1 MLTQTTQEIPYQAS
15 SENLFAAI
23 RDLPDAVWLDSGRP
37 HSIQGRFDII
47 SACPDAVIETQG
59 AISTIVDKDGSR
71 SSEEDPFSLAEQLLE
86 PLLEPLQE
94 SLQKSLTEPNLDQN
108 LSDDYPFMGGL
119 IGYFSYDLG
128 RRIIDI
134 PSSAEQIT
142 DLGDMRIGR
151 FLWALIVDHQKQHS
165 ELVFHSHCP
174 ESLKTLIRGRLSKP
188 EVIDTAG
195 TFKLDQPF
203 SATLSESQYKQSIR
217 EIKRFIE
224 SGDCYQTNF
233 TQHFSAT
240 FSGDLW
246 PAYLALRKAVG
257 SPYSA
262 FWQWRDQALLCV
274 SPERFIK
281 LVDRQAETKPIKGT
295 IKRGS
300 NPQEDQQRIE
310 TLTSSTKD
318 RAENL
323 MIVDLLRNDLSR
335 NCEPGSIRV
344 PKLFELESFANV
356 HHLVSTVTGVLAED
370 STPLDMLRD
379 SFPGGS
385 ITGAPKKRAMEII
398 EQLEPVR
405 RSVYCG
411 SIGYISAN
419 RNMDSNIA
427 IRTLI
432 ADGDKLHCWGG
443 GGIVAD
449 SEESQEYQESIDKI
463 KALLEALERF
473 I

>member
-1 MLTQTTQEIPYQAS
+1 MSNLNIQALPYQAS
-15 SENLFAAI
+15 SETLFAAL
-23 RDLPDAVWLDSGRP
+23 RDLPDAVWLDSGTP
-37 HSIQGRFDII
+37 YSIQGRFDII
-47 SACPDAVIETQG
+47 SACPDGIVETRG
-59 AISTIVDKDGSR
+59 AISTIVDQHGSR
-71 SSEEDPFSLAEQLLE
+71 TSEQDPFALAEQLLE
-86 PLLEPLQE
+86 PLVD
-94 SLQKSLTEPNLDQN
+94 KT
-108 LSDDYPFMGGL
+108 LSTDYPFVGGL

-128 RRIIDI
+128 RRTIDI
-134 PSSAEQIT
+134 PATAKQIT
-142 DLGDMRIGR
+142 QLPDMRIGR
-151 FLWALIVDHQKQHS
+151 FLWALVVDHQEQRS
-165 ELVFHSHCP
+165 ELVFHSQCSDQLRELISIRLRDLTST
-174 ESLKTLIRGRLSKP
+174 ESTDKFTLKQKF
-188 EVIDTAG
+188 A
-195 TFKLDQPF
+195 
-203 SATLSESQYKQSIR
+203 ATLSEPQYKEAIR
-217 EIKRFIE
+217 AVKRYIV

-233 TQHFSAT
+233 TQHFSAQ

-246 PAYLALRKAVG
+246 SAYLALRQAVG

-274 SPERFIK
+274 SPERFISIK
-281 LVDRQAETKPIKGT
+281 DRQAETKPIKGT

-300 NPQEDQQRIE
+300 DPEQDLQHAEQ
-310 TLTSSTKD
+310 LMASTKD

-335 NCEPGSIRV
+335 NSEPGSIRV

-356 HHLVSTVTGVLAED
+356 HHLVSTVTGVLAEN

-419 RNMDSNIA
+419 QNMDSNIA

-432 ADGDKLHCWGG
+432 ADGDTLHCWGG

-449 SEESQEYQESIDKI
+449 SEESKEYQESIDKI

>member
-1 MLTQTTQEIPYQAS
+1 
-15 SENLFAAI
+15 
-23 RDLPDAVWLDSGRP
+23 
-37 HSIQGRFDII
+37 
-47 SACPDAVIETQG
+47 
-59 AISTIVDKDGSR
+59 
-71 SSEEDPFSLAEQLLE
+71 
-86 PLLEPLQE
+86 
-94 SLQKSLTEPNLDQN
+94 
-108 LSDDYPFMGGL
+108 
-119 IGYFSYDLG
+119 
-128 RRIIDI
+128 
-134 PSSAEQIT
+134 
-142 DLGDMRIGR
+142 MRIGQ
-151 FLWALIVDHQKQHS
+151 FLWALVVDHQEQRS
-165 ELVFHSHCP
+165 ELVFHPQCTDQLRELISFRLRDLTST
-174 ESLKTLIRGRLSKP
+174 ENTDKFTLKQKF
-188 EVIDTAG
+188 A
-195 TFKLDQPF
+195 
-203 SATLSESQYKQSIR
+203 ATLSEPEYKEAIR
-217 EIKRFIE
+217 AVKRYIV

-233 TQHFSAT
+233 TQHFSAQ

-246 PAYLALRKAVG
+246 PAYLALRQAVG

-274 SPERFIK
+274 SPERFISIK
-281 LVDRQAETKPIKGT
+281 DRQAETKPIKGT

-300 NPQEDQQRIE
+300 DPEQDLQHAEQ
-310 TLTSSTKD
+310 LMASTKD

-335 NCEPGSIRV
+335 NSEPGSIRV

-356 HHLVSTVTGVLAED
+356 HHLVSTVTGVLAEN

-419 RNMDSNIA
+419 QNMDSNIA

-432 ADGDKLHCWGG
+432 ADGDRLHCWGG

-449 SEESQEYQESIDKI
+449 SEESKEYQESIDKI

>member
-1 MLTQTTQEIPYQAS
+1 MPNLNIQALPYQAS
-15 SENLFAAI
+15 SETLFAAL
-23 RDLPDAVWLDSGRP
+23 RDLPDAVWLDSGTP

-47 SACPDAVIETQG
+47 SACPDGIVETRG
-59 AISTIVDKDGSR
+59 AISTIVDQHGSR
-71 SSEEDPFSLAEQLLE
+71 TSEQDPFALAEQLLE
-86 PLLEPLQE
+86 PLVD
-94 SLQKSLTEPNLDQN
+94 KT
-108 LSDDYPFMGGL
+108 LSTDYPFVGGL

-128 RRIIDI
+128 RRTIDI
-134 PSSAEQIT
+134 PATAKQIT
-142 DLGDMRIGR
+142 QLPDMRIGR
-151 FLWALIVDHQKQHS
+151 FLWALVVDHQEQRS
-165 ELVFHSHCP
+165 ELVFHPQCSDQLRELISIRLRDLTSA
-174 ESLKTLIRGRLSKP
+174 ESTDKFILKQKF
-188 EVIDTAG
+188 A
-195 TFKLDQPF
+195 
-203 SATLSESQYKQSIR
+203 ATLSEPQYKEAIR
-217 EIKRFIE
+217 AVKRYIV

-233 TQHFSAT
+233 TQHFSAQ

-246 PAYLALRKAVG
+246 PAYLALRQAVG

-274 SPERFIK
+274 SPERFISIK
-281 LVDRQAETKPIKGT
+281 DRQAETKPIKGT
-295 IKRGS
+295 IKRGCD
-300 NPQEDQQRIE
+300 PEQDLQHAEQ
-310 TLTSSTKD
+310 LMASTKD

-335 NCEPGSIRV
+335 NSEPGSIRV

-356 HHLVSTVTGVLAED
+356 HHLVSTVTGVLAEN

-419 RNMDSNIA
+419 QNMDSNIA

-432 ADGDKLHCWGG
+432 ADGDTLHCWGG

>member
-1 MLTQTTQEIPYQAS
+1 MPNLNIQALPYQAS
-15 SENLFAAI
+15 SETLFAAL
-23 RDLPDAVWLDSGRP
+23 RDLPDAVWLDSGAP
-37 HSIQGRFDII
+37 YSIQGRFDII
-47 SACPDAVIETQG
+47 SACPDGIVETRG
-59 AISTIVDKDGSR
+59 AISTIVDQHGSR
-71 SSEEDPFSLAEQLLE
+71 TSEQDPILLAEQLLE
-86 PLLEPLQE
+86 PLVD
-94 SLQKSLTEPNLDQN
+94 KT
-108 LSDDYPFMGGL
+108 LSTDYPFVGGL

-128 RRIIDI
+128 RRTIDI
-134 PSSAEQIT
+134 PATAKQIT
-142 DLGDMRIGR
+142 QLPDLRIGR
-151 FLWALIVDHQKQHS
+151 FLWALVVDHQEQRS
-165 ELVFHSHCP
+165 ELVFHPQCTDQLRELISFRLRALTST
-174 ESLKTLIRGRLSKP
+174 ENTDKFTLKQKF
-188 EVIDTAG
+188 A
-195 TFKLDQPF
+195 
-203 SATLSESQYKQSIR
+203 ATLSEPEYKEAIR
-217 EIKRFIE
+217 AVKRYIV

-233 TQHFSAT
+233 TQHFSAQ

-246 PAYLALRKAVG
+246 PAYLALRQAVG

-274 SPERFIK
+274 SPERFISIK
-281 LVDRQAETKPIKGT
+281 DRQAETKPIKGT

-300 NPQEDQQRIE
+300 DPEQDLQRAE
-310 TLTSSTKD
+310 QLMASAKD

-335 NCEPGSIRV
+335 NSEPGSIRV

-356 HHLVSTVTGVLAED
+356 HHLVSTVTGVLAEN

-419 RNMDSNIA
+419 QNMDSNIA

-432 ADGDKLHCWGG
+432 ADGDTLHCWGG

>member
-1 MLTQTTQEIPYQAS
+1 MPNLNIQALPYQAS
-15 SENLFAAI
+15 SETLFAAL
-23 RDLPDAVWLDSGRP
+23 RDLPDAVWLDSGTP
-37 HSIQGRFDII
+37 YSIQGRFDII
-47 SACPDAVIETQG
+47 SACPDGIVETRG
-59 AISTIVDKDGSR
+59 ATSTIVDQHGSR
-71 SSEEDPFSLAEQLLE
+71 TSEQDPFALAEQLLE
-86 PLLEPLQE
+86 PLVD
-94 SLQKSLTEPNLDQN
+94 KT
-108 LSDDYPFMGGL
+108 LSTDYPFVGGL

-128 RRIIDI
+128 RRTIDI
-134 PSSAEQIT
+134 PATAKQIT
-142 DLGDMRIGR
+142 QLPDMRIGR
-151 FLWALIVDHQKQHS
+151 FLWALVVDHQEQRS
-165 ELVFHSHCP
+165 ELVFHSQCSDQLRELISIRLRDLTST
-174 ESLKTLIRGRLSKP
+174 ESTDKFTLKQKF
-188 EVIDTAG
+188 A
-195 TFKLDQPF
+195 
-203 SATLSESQYKQSIR
+203 ATLSEPQYKEAIR
-217 EIKRFIE
+217 AVKRYIV

-233 TQHFSAT
+233 TQHFSAQ

-246 PAYLALRKAVG
+246 PAYLALRQAVG

-274 SPERFIK
+274 SPERFISIK
-281 LVDRQAETKPIKGT
+281 DRQAETKPIKGT

-300 NPQEDQQRIE
+300 DPEQDLQHAEQ
-310 TLTSSTKD
+310 LMASTKD

-335 NCEPGSIRV
+335 NSEPGSIRV

-356 HHLVSTVTGVLAED
+356 HHLVSTVTGVLAEN

-419 RNMDSNIA
+419 QNMDSNIA

-432 ADGDKLHCWGG
+432 ADGDTLHCWGG

>member
-1 MLTQTTQEIPYQAS
+1 MPNLNIQALPYQAS
-15 SENLFAAI
+15 SETLFAAL
-23 RDLPDAVWLDSGRP
+23 RDLPDAVWLDSGTP

-47 SACPDAVIETQG
+47 SACPDGIVETRG
-59 AISTIVDKDGSR
+59 AISTIVDQHGSR
-71 SSEEDPFSLAEQLLE
+71 TSEQDPFTLAEQLLE
-86 PLLEPLQE
+86 
-94 SLQKSLTEPNLDQN
+94 SLVDKT
-108 LSDDYPFMGGL
+108 LSTDYPFVGGL

-128 RRIIDI
+128 RRTIDI
-134 PSSAEQIT
+134 PATAKQIT
-142 DLGDMRIGR
+142 QLPDMRIGR
-151 FLWALIVDHQKQHS
+151 FLWALVVDHQEQRS
-165 ELVFHSHCP
+165 ELVFHSQCSDQLRELISIRLRDLTSA
-174 ESLKTLIRGRLSKP
+174 ESTDKFILKQKF
-188 EVIDTAG
+188 A
-195 TFKLDQPF
+195 
-203 SATLSESQYKQSIR
+203 ATLSEPQYKEAIR
-217 EIKRFIE
+217 AVKRYIV

-233 TQHFSAT
+233 TQHFSAQ

-246 PAYLALRKAVG
+246 PAYLALRQAVG

-274 SPERFIK
+274 SPERFISIK
-281 LVDRQAETKPIKGT
+281 DRQAETKPIKGT

-300 NPQEDQQRIE
+300 DPEQDLQHAEQ
-310 TLTSSTKD
+310 LMASTKD

-335 NCEPGSIRV
+335 NSEPGSIRV

-356 HHLVSTVTGVLAED
+356 HHLVSTVTGVLAEN

-419 RNMDSNIA
+419 QNMDSNIA

-432 ADGDKLHCWGG
+432 ADGDTLHCWGG

>member
-1 MLTQTTQEIPYQAS
+1 MPILNIQEIPYRSS
-15 SENLFAAI
+15 SEILFAAV
-23 RDLPDAVWLDSGRP
+23 RDLPDAVWLDSGTP
-37 HSIQGRFDII
+37 HSIQGRYDII
-47 SACPDAVIETQG
+47 SACPDGIIETHG
-59 AISTIVDKDGSR
+59 AISTIVDQHGSR
-71 SSEEDPFSLAEQLLE
+71 SSEADPFALAEQLLE
-86 PLLEPLQE
+86 PLAD
-94 SLQKSLTEPNLDQN
+94 KT
-108 LSDDYPFMGGL
+108 LSTDYPFVGGL
-119 IGYFSYDLG
+119 IGYFGYDLG
-128 RRIIDI
+128 RRLIHI
-134 PSSAEQIT
+134 PSTAKQIT
-142 DLGDMRIGR
+142 QLPDMRIGR
-151 FLWALIVDHQKQHS
+151 FLWALVVDHQEQRS
-165 ELVFHSHCP
+165 ELVFHPQCADQLRQLISSRLSDLKAP
-174 ESLKTLIRGRLSKP
+174 ESTDKFSLKQKF
-188 EVIDTAG
+188 V
-195 TFKLDQPF
+195 
-203 SATLSESQYKQSIR
+203 ATLSEPDYKEAIR
-217 EIKRFIE
+217 AVKSYIE

-233 TQHFSAT
+233 TQHYSAD

-246 PAYLALRKAVG
+246 PAYLALREAVG

-262 FWQWRDQALLCV
+262 FWQWRDQGLLCV
-274 SPERFIK
+274 SPERFISI
-281 LVDRQAETKPIKGT
+281 VDRQAETKPIKGT

-300 NPQEDQQRIE
+300 DPEQDQQRAEQLIA
-310 TLTSSTKD
+310 SAKD

-335 NCEPGSIRV
+335 NSEPGSIRV

-356 HHLVSTVTGVLAED
+356 HHLVSTVTGLLAED
-370 STPLDMLRD
+370 STPLAMLRD

-419 RNMDSNIA
+419 QNMDSNIA
-427 IRTLI
+427 IRTII
-432 ADGDKLHCWGG
+432 ADGDTLHCWGG

-463 KALLEALERF
+463 KALLKAVERF

>member
-1 MLTQTTQEIPYQAS
+1 MPSLSFHDIPYQAS
-15 SENLFAAI
+15 SETLFAAI
-23 RDLPDAVWLDSGRP
+23 RDLPDAVWLDSGTP
-37 HSIQGRFDII
+37 HSTQGRFDII
-47 SACPDAVIETQG
+47 SACPDGIVETHG
-59 AISTIVDKDGSR
+59 AISSITDQHGSR
-71 SSEEDPFSLAEQLLE
+71 SSEEDPFTLAEQLLE
-86 PLLEPLQE
+86 PLV
-94 SLQKSLTEPNLDQN
+94 DRA
-108 LSDDYPFMGGL
+108 LSNDYPFVGGL
-119 IGYFSYDLG
+119 IGYFGYDLG
-128 RRIIDI
+128 RRLIDI
-134 PSSAEQIT
+134 PSTTEQIT
-142 DLGDMRIGR
+142 QLPDMRIGR
-151 FLWALIVDHQKQHS
+151 FLWALVVDHQEQRS
-165 ELVFHSHCP
+165 ELLFHPKCSD
-174 ESLKTLIRGRLSKP
+174 ELRALIIARLSNLNAA
-188 EVIDTAG
+188 DSNDSAG
-195 TFKLDQPF
+195 SADKFTLKQEFA
-203 SATLSESQYKQSIR
+203 ATLSEPEYKEAIR
-217 EIKRFIE
+217 AIKRYID

-233 TQHFSAT
+233 TQHFSAQ

-246 PAYLALRKAVG
+246 PAYLALRQAVG

-274 SPERFIK
+274 SPERFIRIK
-281 LVDRQAETKPIKGT
+281 DKQAETKPIKGT

-300 NPQEDQQRIE
+300 DPEQDQQRAEQLIA
-310 TLTSSTKD
+310 SAKD

-335 NCEPGSIRV
+335 NAEPGSIRV

-356 HHLVSTVTGVLAED
+356 HHLVSTVTGVLAEH

-419 RNMDSNIA
+419 QNMDSNIA

-432 ADGDKLHCWGG
+432 ADGDRLHCWGG

>member
-1 MLTQTTQEIPYQAS
+1 MPNLNIQALPYQAS
-15 SENLFAAI
+15 SETLFAAL
-23 RDLPDAVWLDSGRP
+23 RDLPDAVWLDSGAP
-37 HSIQGRFDII
+37 YSIQGRFDII
-47 SACPDAVIETQG
+47 SACPDGIVETRG
-59 AISTIVDKDGSR
+59 AISTIVDQHGSR
-71 SSEEDPFSLAEQLLE
+71 TSEQDPFLLAEQLLE
-86 PLLEPLQE
+86 PLVD
-94 SLQKSLTEPNLDQN
+94 KT
-108 LSDDYPFMGGL
+108 LSTDYPFVGGL

-128 RRIIDI
+128 RRTIDI
-134 PSSAEQIT
+134 PATAKQIT
-142 DLGDMRIGR
+142 QLPDMRIGR
-151 FLWALIVDHQKQHS
+151 FLWALVVDHQEQRS
-165 ELVFHSHCP
+165 ELVFHPQCTDQLRELISFRLRALTST
-174 ESLKTLIRGRLSKP
+174 ENTDKFTLKQKF
-188 EVIDTAG
+188 A
-195 TFKLDQPF
+195 
-203 SATLSESQYKQSIR
+203 ATLSEPEYKEAIR
-217 EIKRFIE
+217 AVKRYIV

-233 TQHFSAT
+233 TQHFSAQ

-246 PAYLALRKAVG
+246 PAYLALRQAVG

-274 SPERFIK
+274 SPERFISIK
-281 LVDRQAETKPIKGT
+281 DRQAETKPIKGT

-300 NPQEDQQRIE
+300 DPEQDLQRAE
-310 TLTSSTKD
+310 QLMASAKD

-335 NCEPGSIRV
+335 NSEPGSIRV

-356 HHLVSTVTGVLAED
+356 HHLVSTVTGVLAEN

-419 RNMDSNIA
+419 QNMDSNIA

-432 ADGDKLHCWGG
+432 ADGDTLHCWGG

>member
-1 MLTQTTQEIPYQAS
+1 MSNLNIQALPYQAS
-15 SENLFAAI
+15 SETLFAAL
-23 RDLPDAVWLDSGRP
+23 RDLPDAVWLDSGTP
-37 HSIQGRFDII
+37 YSIQGRFDII
-47 SACPDAVIETQG
+47 SACPDGIVETRG
-59 AISTIVDKDGSR
+59 AISTIVDQHGSR
-71 SSEEDPFSLAEQLLE
+71 TSEQDPFALAEQLLE
-86 PLLEPLQE
+86 PLVD
-94 SLQKSLTEPNLDQN
+94 KT
-108 LSDDYPFMGGL
+108 LSTDYPFVGGL

-128 RRIIDI
+128 RRTIDI
-134 PSSAEQIT
+134 PATAKQIT
-142 DLGDMRIGR
+142 QLPDMRIGR
-151 FLWALIVDHQKQHS
+151 FLWALVVDHQEQRS
-165 ELVFHSHCP
+165 ELVFHSQCSDQLRELISIRLRDLTST
-174 ESLKTLIRGRLSKP
+174 ESTDKFTLKQKF
-188 EVIDTAG
+188 A
-195 TFKLDQPF
+195 
-203 SATLSESQYKQSIR
+203 ATLSEPQYKEAIR
-217 EIKRFIE
+217 AVKRYIV

-233 TQHFSAT
+233 TQHFSAQ

-246 PAYLALRKAVG
+246 PAYMALRQAVG

-274 SPERFIK
+274 SPERFISIK
-281 LVDRQAETKPIKGT
+281 DRQAETKPIKGT

-300 NPQEDQQRIE
+300 DPEQDLQHAEQ
-310 TLTSSTKD
+310 LMASTKD

-335 NCEPGSIRV
+335 NSEPGSIRV

-356 HHLVSTVTGVLAED
+356 HHLVSTVTGVLAEN

-419 RNMDSNIA
+419 QNMDSNIA

-432 ADGDKLHCWGG
+432 ADGDTLHCWGG

-449 SEESQEYQESIDKI
+449 SEESKEYQESIDKI

>member
-1 MLTQTTQEIPYQAS
+1 MPNLNIQALPYQAS
-15 SENLFAAI
+15 SETLFAAL
-23 RDLPDAVWLDSGRP
+23 RDLPDAVWLDSGTP

-47 SACPDAVIETQG
+47 SACPDGIVETRG
-59 AISTIVDKDGSR
+59 AISTIVDQHGSR
-71 SSEEDPFSLAEQLLE
+71 TSEQDPFALAEQLLE
-86 PLLEPLQE
+86 PLVD
-94 SLQKSLTEPNLDQN
+94 KT
-108 LSDDYPFMGGL
+108 LSTDYPFVGGL

-128 RRIIDI
+128 RRTIDI
-134 PSSAEQIT
+134 PATAKQIT
-142 DLGDMRIGR
+142 QLPDMRIGR
-151 FLWALIVDHQKQHS
+151 FLWALVVDHQEQRS
-165 ELVFHSHCP
+165 ELVFHPQCSDQLR
-174 ESLKTLIRGRLSKP
+174 ELISIRLRDLTSTENTDKFTLKQKF
-188 EVIDTAG
+188 A
-195 TFKLDQPF
+195 
-203 SATLSESQYKQSIR
+203 ATLSEPQYKEAIR
-217 EIKRFIE
+217 AVKRYIV

-233 TQHFSAT
+233 TQHFSAQ

-246 PAYLALRKAVG
+246 PAYMALRQAVG

-274 SPERFIK
+274 SPERFISIK
-281 LVDRQAETKPIKGT
+281 DRQAETKPIKGT
-295 IKRGS
+295 IKRGCD
-300 NPQEDQQRIE
+300 PEQDLQHAEQ
-310 TLTSSTKD
+310 LMASTKD

-335 NCEPGSIRV
+335 NSEPGSIRV

-356 HHLVSTVTGVLAED
+356 HHLVSTVTGVLAEN

-419 RNMDSNIA
+419 QNMDSNIA

-432 ADGDKLHCWGG
+432 ADGDTLHCWGG

>member
-1 MLTQTTQEIPYQAS
+1 MPILNIQEIPYRSS
-15 SENLFAAI
+15 SEILFAAV
-23 RDLPDAVWLDSGRP
+23 RDLPDAVWLDSGAP
-37 HSIQGRFDII
+37 HSIQGRYDII
-47 SACPDAVIETQG
+47 SACPDGIIETHG
-59 AISTIVDKDGSR
+59 AISTIVDQHGSR
-71 SSEEDPFSLAEQLLE
+71 SSEADPFALAEQLLE
-86 PLLEPLQE
+86 PLAD
-94 SLQKSLTEPNLDQN
+94 KT
-108 LSDDYPFMGGL
+108 LSTDYPFVGGL
-119 IGYFSYDLG
+119 IGYFGYDLG
-128 RRIIDI
+128 RRLIHI
-134 PSSAEQIT
+134 PSTAKQIT
-142 DLGDMRIGR
+142 QLPDMRIGR
-151 FLWALIVDHQKQHS
+151 FLWALVVDHQEQRS
-165 ELVFHSHCP
+165 ELVFHPQCADQLRQLISSRLSDLKAP
-174 ESLKTLIRGRLSKP
+174 ESTDKFSLKQKF
-188 EVIDTAG
+188 V
-195 TFKLDQPF
+195 
-203 SATLSESQYKQSIR
+203 ATLSEPDYKGAIR
-217 EIKRFIE
+217 AVKSYIE

-233 TQHFSAT
+233 TQHYSAH

-246 PAYLALRKAVG
+246 PAYLALREAVG

-262 FWQWRDQALLCV
+262 FWQWRDQGLLCV
-274 SPERFIK
+274 SPERFISI
-281 LVDRQAETKPIKGT
+281 VDRQAETKPIKGT

-300 NPQEDQQRIE
+300 DPEQDQQRAEQLIA
-310 TLTSSTKD
+310 SAKD

-335 NCEPGSIRV
+335 NSEPGSIRV

-356 HHLVSTVTGVLAED
+356 HHLVSTVTGLLAED
-370 STPLDMLRD
+370 STPLAMLRD

-419 RNMDSNIA
+419 QNMDSNIA
-427 IRTLI
+427 IRTII
-432 ADGDKLHCWGG
+432 ADGDTLHCWGG

-463 KALLEALERF
+463 KALLEAVERF

>member
-1 MLTQTTQEIPYQAS
+1 MPSLSFHEIPYQAS
-15 SENLFAAI
+15 SETLFAAI
-23 RDLPDAVWLDSGRP
+23 RDLPDAVWLDSGTP

-47 SACPDAVIETQG
+47 SACPDAIIETQG
-59 AISTIVDKDGSR
+59 DVSTIVDSDGSR
-71 SSEEDPFSLAEQLLE
+71 SSEEDPFALAEQLLE
-86 PLLEPLQE
+86 PLLD
-94 SLQKSLTEPNLDQN
+94 KSL
-108 LSDDYPFMGGL
+108 SSDYPFVGGL
-119 IGYFSYDLG
+119 IGYFGYDLG
-128 RRIIDI
+128 RRLIDI
-134 PSSAEQIT
+134 PNNAKSIT
-142 DLGDMRIGR
+142 QLPDMRIGR
-151 FLWALIVDHQKQHS
+151 FLWALVVDHQEQRS
-165 ELVFHSHCP
+165 ELVFHAQCA
-174 ESLKTLIRGRLSKP
+174 EELKTLVHSRLTDYKTP
-188 EVIDTAG
+188 ETVAG
-195 TFKLDQPF
+195 FKLKEEF
-203 SATLSESQYKQSIR
+203 AATLSETEYKEAIR
-217 EIKRFIE
+217 EIKAYIS

-233 TQHFSAT
+233 TQHYSAQ

-246 PAYLALRKAVG
+246 PAYLALRQAVG

-274 SPERFIK
+274 SPERFISIK
-281 LVDRQAETKPIKGT
+281 DRQAETKPIKGT

-300 NPQEDQQRIE
+300 DPEQDQQRAEQLIA
-310 TLTSSTKD
+310 SAKD

-335 NCEPGSIRV
+335 NAESGSIRV

-419 RNMDSNIA
+419 QNMDSNIA

-432 ADGDKLHCWGG
+432 ADGDRLHCWGG

>member
-1 MLTQTTQEIPYQAS
+1 MSNLNIQALPYQAS
-15 SENLFAAI
+15 SETLFAAL
-23 RDLPDAVWLDSGRP
+23 RDLPDAVWLDSGTP

-47 SACPDAVIETQG
+47 SACPDGIVETRG
-59 AISTIVDKDGSR
+59 AISTIVDQHGSR
-71 SSEEDPFSLAEQLLE
+71 TSEQDPFALAEQLLE
-86 PLLEPLQE
+86 PLVD
-94 SLQKSLTEPNLDQN
+94 KT
-108 LSDDYPFMGGL
+108 LSTDYPFVGGL

-128 RRIIDI
+128 RRTIDI
-134 PSSAEQIT
+134 PATAKQIT
-142 DLGDMRIGR
+142 QLPDMRIGR
-151 FLWALIVDHQKQHS
+151 FLWALVVDHQEQRS
-165 ELVFHSHCP
+165 ELVFHSQCSDQLRELISIRLRDLTSA
-174 ESLKTLIRGRLSKP
+174 ESTDKFILKQKF
-188 EVIDTAG
+188 A
-195 TFKLDQPF
+195 
-203 SATLSESQYKQSIR
+203 ATLSEPQYKEAIR
-217 EIKRFIE
+217 AVKRYIV

-233 TQHFSAT
+233 TQHFSAQ

-246 PAYLALRKAVG
+246 PAYLALRQAVG

-274 SPERFIK
+274 SPERFISIK
-281 LVDRQAETKPIKGT
+281 DRQAETKPIKGT

-300 NPQEDQQRIE
+300 DPEQDLQHAEQ
-310 TLTSSTKD
+310 LMASTKD

-335 NCEPGSIRV
+335 NSEPGSIRV

-356 HHLVSTVTGVLAED
+356 HHLVSTVTGVLAEN

-419 RNMDSNIA
+419 QNMDSNIA

-432 ADGDKLHCWGG
+432 ADGDTLHCWGG

>member
-1 MLTQTTQEIPYQAS
+1 MSNLNIQALPYQAS
-15 SENLFAAI
+15 SETLFAAL
-23 RDLPDAVWLDSGRP
+23 RDLPDAVWLDSGTP
-37 HSIQGRFDII
+37 YSTQGRFDII
-47 SACPDAVIETQG
+47 SACPDGIVETRG
-59 AISTIVDKDGSR
+59 AISTIVDQHGSR
-71 SSEEDPFSLAEQLLE
+71 TSEQDPFALAEQLLE
-86 PLLEPLQE
+86 PLVD
-94 SLQKSLTEPNLDQN
+94 KT
-108 LSDDYPFMGGL
+108 LSTDYPFVGGL

-128 RRIIDI
+128 RRTIDI
-134 PSSAEQIT
+134 PATAKQIT
-142 DLGDMRIGR
+142 QLPDMRIGR
-151 FLWALIVDHQKQHS
+151 FLWALVVDHQEQRS
-165 ELVFHSHCP
+165 ELVFHSQCSDQLRELISIRLRDLTSA
-174 ESLKTLIRGRLSKP
+174 ESTDKFILKQKF
-188 EVIDTAG
+188 A
-195 TFKLDQPF
+195 
-203 SATLSESQYKQSIR
+203 ATLSEPQYKEAIR
-217 EIKRFIE
+217 AVKRYIV

-233 TQHFSAT
+233 TQHFSAQ

-246 PAYLALRKAVG
+246 PAYLALRQAVG

-274 SPERFIK
+274 SPERFISIK
-281 LVDRQAETKPIKGT
+281 DRQAETKPIKGT

-300 NPQEDQQRIE
+300 DPEQDLQHAEQ
-310 TLTSSTKD
+310 LMASTKD

-335 NCEPGSIRV
+335 NSEPGSIRV

-356 HHLVSTVTGVLAED
+356 HHLVSTVTGVLAEN

-419 RNMDSNIA
+419 QNMDSNIA

-432 ADGDKLHCWGG
+432 ADGDTLHCWGG

>member
-1 MLTQTTQEIPYQAS
+1 MSNLNIQALPYQAS
-15 SENLFAAI
+15 SETLFAAL
-23 RDLPDAVWLDSGRP
+23 RDLPDAVWLDSGTP

-47 SACPDAVIETQG
+47 SACPDGIVETRG
-59 AISTIVDKDGSR
+59 AISTIVDQHGSR
-71 SSEEDPFSLAEQLLE
+71 TSEQDPFTLAEQLLE
-86 PLLEPLQE
+86 PLVD
-94 SLQKSLTEPNLDQN
+94 KT
-108 LSDDYPFMGGL
+108 LSTDYPFVGGL

-128 RRIIDI
+128 RRTIDI
-134 PSSAEQIT
+134 PATAKQIT
-142 DLGDMRIGR
+142 QLPDMRIGR
-151 FLWALIVDHQKQHS
+151 FLWALVVDHQEQRS
-165 ELVFHSHCP
+165 ELVFHSQCSDQLRELISIRLRDLTSA
-174 ESLKTLIRGRLSKP
+174 ESTDKFILKQKF
-188 EVIDTAG
+188 A
-195 TFKLDQPF
+195 
-203 SATLSESQYKQSIR
+203 ATLSEPQYKEAIR
-217 EIKRFIE
+217 AVKRYIV

-233 TQHFSAT
+233 TQHFSAQ

-246 PAYLALRKAVG
+246 PAYLALRQAVG

-274 SPERFIK
+274 SPERFISIK
-281 LVDRQAETKPIKGT
+281 DRQAETKPIKGT

-300 NPQEDQQRIE
+300 DPEQDLQHAEQ
-310 TLTSSTKD
+310 LMASTKD

-335 NCEPGSIRV
+335 NSEPGSIRV

-356 HHLVSTVTGVLAED
+356 HHLVSTVTGVLAEN

-419 RNMDSNIA
+419 QNMDSNIA

-432 ADGDKLHCWGG
+432 ADGDTLHCWGG

>member
-1 MLTQTTQEIPYQAS
+1 MSNLNIQALPYQAS
-15 SENLFAAI
+15 SETLFAAL
-23 RDLPDAVWLDSGRP
+23 RDLPDAVWLDSGTP

-47 SACPDAVIETQG
+47 SACPDGIVETRG
-59 AISTIVDKDGSR
+59 AISTIVDQHGSR
-71 SSEEDPFSLAEQLLE
+71 TSEQDPFALAEQLLE
-86 PLLEPLQE
+86 PLVD
-94 SLQKSLTEPNLDQN
+94 KT
-108 LSDDYPFMGGL
+108 LSTDYPFVGGL

-128 RRIIDI
+128 RRTIDI
-134 PSSAEQIT
+134 PATAKQIT
-142 DLGDMRIGR
+142 QLPDMRIGR
-151 FLWALIVDHQKQHS
+151 FLWALVVDHQEQRS
-165 ELVFHSHCP
+165 ELVFHSQCSDQLRELISIRLRNLTSA
-174 ESLKTLIRGRLSKP
+174 ESTDKFTLKQKF
-188 EVIDTAG
+188 A
-195 TFKLDQPF
+195 
-203 SATLSESQYKQSIR
+203 ATLSEPQYKEAIR
-217 EIKRFIE
+217 AVKRYIV

-233 TQHFSAT
+233 TQHFSAQ

-246 PAYLALRKAVG
+246 PAYLALRQAVG

-274 SPERFIK
+274 SPERFISIK
-281 LVDRQAETKPIKGT
+281 DRQAETKPIKGT

-300 NPQEDQQRIE
+300 DPEQDLQHAEQ
-310 TLTSSTKD
+310 LMASTKD

-335 NCEPGSIRV
+335 NSEPGSIRV

-356 HHLVSTVTGVLAED
+356 HHLVSTVTGVLAEN

-419 RNMDSNIA
+419 QNMDSNIA

-432 ADGDKLHCWGG
+432 ADGDTLHCWGG

>member
-1 MLTQTTQEIPYQAS
+1 MPILNIQEIPYRSS
-15 SENLFAAI
+15 SEILFAAV
-23 RDLPDAVWLDSGRP
+23 RDLPDAVWLDSGTP
-37 HSIQGRFDII
+37 HSIQGRYDII
-47 SACPDAVIETQG
+47 SACPDGIIETHG
-59 AISTIVDKDGSR
+59 AISTIVDQHGSR
-71 SSEEDPFSLAEQLLE
+71 SSEADPFALAEQLLE
-86 PLLEPLQE
+86 PLAD
-94 SLQKSLTEPNLDQN
+94 KT
-108 LSDDYPFMGGL
+108 LSTDYPFVGGL
-119 IGYFSYDLG
+119 IGYFGYDLG
-128 RRIIDI
+128 RRLIHI
-134 PSSAEQIT
+134 PSTAKQIT
-142 DLGDMRIGR
+142 QLPDMRIGR
-151 FLWALIVDHQKQHS
+151 FLWALVVDHQEQRS
-165 ELVFHSHCP
+165 ELVFHPQCADQLRQLISSRLSDLKAP
-174 ESLKTLIRGRLSKP
+174 ESTDKFSLKQKF
-188 EVIDTAG
+188 V
-195 TFKLDQPF
+195 
-203 SATLSESQYKQSIR
+203 ATLSEPDYKEAIR
-217 EIKRFIE
+217 AVKSYIE

-233 TQHFSAT
+233 TQHYSAD

-246 PAYLALRKAVG
+246 PAYLALREAVG

-262 FWQWRDQALLCV
+262 FWQWRDQGLLCV
-274 SPERFIK
+274 SPERFISI
-281 LVDRQAETKPIKGT
+281 VDRQAETKPIKGT

-300 NPQEDQQRIE
+300 DPEQDQQRAEQLIA
-310 TLTSSTKD
+310 SAKD

-335 NCEPGSIRV
+335 NSEPGSIRV

-356 HHLVSTVTGVLAED
+356 HHLVSTVTGLLAED
-370 STPLDMLRD
+370 STPLAMLRD

-419 RNMDSNIA
+419 QNMDSNIA
-427 IRTLI
+427 IRTII
-432 ADGDKLHCWGG
+432 ADGDTLHCWGG

-463 KALLEALERF
+463 KALLEAVERF

>member
-1 MLTQTTQEIPYQAS
+1 MPNINIQALPYQAS
-15 SENLFAAI
+15 SETLFAAL
-23 RDLPDAVWLDSGRP
+23 RDLPDAVWLDSGAP
-37 HSIQGRFDII
+37 YSIQGRFDII
-47 SACPDAVIETQG
+47 SACPDGIVETRG
-59 AISTIVDKDGSR
+59 AISTIVDQHGSR
-71 SSEEDPFSLAEQLLE
+71 TSEQDPFLLAEQLLE
-86 PLLEPLQE
+86 PLVD
-94 SLQKSLTEPNLDQN
+94 KT
-108 LSDDYPFMGGL
+108 LSTDYPFVGGL

-128 RRIIDI
+128 RRTIDI
-134 PSSAEQIT
+134 PATAKQIT
-142 DLGDMRIGR
+142 QLPDMRIGR
-151 FLWALIVDHQKQHS
+151 FLWALVVDHQEQRS
-165 ELVFHSHCP
+165 ELVFHPQCTDQLRELISFRLRALTST
-174 ESLKTLIRGRLSKP
+174 ENTDKFTLKQKF
-188 EVIDTAG
+188 A
-195 TFKLDQPF
+195 
-203 SATLSESQYKQSIR
+203 ATLSEPEYKEAIR
-217 EIKRFIE
+217 AVKRYIV

-233 TQHFSAT
+233 TQHFSAQ

-246 PAYLALRKAVG
+246 PAYLALRQAVG

-274 SPERFIK
+274 SPERFISIK
-281 LVDRQAETKPIKGT
+281 DRQAETKPIKGT

-300 NPQEDQQRIE
+300 DPEQDLQRAE
-310 TLTSSTKD
+310 QLMASAKD

-335 NCEPGSIRV
+335 NSEPGSIRV

-356 HHLVSTVTGVLAED
+356 HHLVSTVTGVLAEN

-419 RNMDSNIA
+419 QNMDSNIA

-432 ADGDKLHCWGG
+432 ADGDTLHCWGG

>member
-1 MLTQTTQEIPYQAS
+1 MDQTIS
-15 SENLFAAI
+15 S
-23 RDLPDAVWLDSGRP
+23 
-37 HSIQGRFDII
+37 
-47 SACPDAVIETQG
+47 
-59 AISTIVDKDGSR
+59 
-71 SSEEDPFSLAEQLLE
+71 
-86 PLLEPLQE
+86 
-94 SLQKSLTEPNLDQN
+94 
-108 LSDDYPFMGGL
+108 DYPFVGGL
-119 IGYFSYDLG
+119 IGYFGYDLG
-128 RRIIDI
+128 RRLIDI
-134 PSSAEQIT
+134 PNTAAQIT
-142 DLGDMRIGR
+142 KLPDMRVGR
-151 FLWALIVDHQKQHS
+151 FLWALVVDHQEQRS
-165 ELVFHSHCP
+165 ELIFHAQCS
-174 ESLKTLIRGRLSKP
+174 EELRALIRSRLSDLKGK
-188 EVIDTAG
+188 ESTDKFTLRQKFA
-195 TFKLDQPF
+195 
-203 SATLSESQYKQSIR
+203 ATLSESEYKEAIR
-217 EIKRFIE
+217 AIKRYID

-233 TQHFSAT
+233 TQHFSAQ

-246 PAYLALRKAVG
+246 PAYLALREAVG

-274 SPERFIK
+274 SPERFIRLK
-281 LVDRQAETKPIKGT
+281 DKQAETKPIKGT

-300 NPQEDQQRIE
+300 DPKQDQQRAE
-310 TLTSSTKD
+310 QLVASTKD

-335 NCEPGSIRV
+335 NSEPGSIRV

-356 HHLVSTVTGVLAED
+356 HHLVSTVTGVLAQN

-419 RNMDSNIA
+419 QNMDSNIA

-449 SEESQEYQESIDKI
+449 SEDSQEYQESIDKI